1 MEVVCLEVVGLPI
14 EKGTQ
19 IEYQMETIIKQE
31 GEQEVFFYKGLG
43 KAIQMGE
50 WLYIRYE
57 EEGTENKVTIKL
69 SEAGKVIIIRRE
81 NKKLSSRMSFETT
94 SKGVA
99 LLSTPAGMLE
109 METISHRILQDY
121 QDKPFGGIIQLDYSL
136 SMKEQLFGNY
146 SISLHFTT

>member
-1 MEVVCLEVVGLPI
+1 MEPVCLEVVELPI
-14 EKGTQ
+14 EKGAQ
-19 IEYQMETIIKQE
+19 IEYQMETIIRQD
-31 GEQEVFFYKGLG
+31 GEQEIFFYKGLG

-69 SEAGKVIIIRRE
+69 SKAGKVTIIRRE
-81 NKKLSSRMSFETT
+81 HNKLSSRMSFETD

-109 METISHRILQDY
+109 METISQRLLQDY
-121 QDKPFGGIIQLDYSL
+121 QDRPFAGTIQLDYSL

>member
-1 MEVVCLEVVGLPI
+1 MPI

-43 KAIQMGE
+43 KAVQMGE

-69 SEAGKVIIIRRE
+69 SDAGKVIIIRRE
-81 NKKLSSRMSFETT
+81 NNNLSSRMSFETT
-94 SKGVA
+94 SNGVA

-109 METISHRILQDY
+109 METISHRLLQDY
-121 QDKPFGGIIQLDYSL
+121 QDKPFGGTIQLDYSL